1 MSISSVRAFP
11 LRMAY
16 HLYNIC
22 ERKRWAAEALA
33 YDKLVVAWL
42 EISKLTRSAPETL
55 EKQGEMIR

>member
-22 ERKRWAAEALA
+22 ECERWASESLA
-33 YDKLVVAWL
+33 CNSLVVAWT
-42 EISKLTRSAPETL
+42 EVSKLTHSAPETL
-55 EKQGEMIR
+55 EKQGEMFR